1 MFLKG
6 KVVDWPKVLLLRDK
20 IYRNHK
26 FPGSRTARA
35 IFKNQIR
42 GSSYLL
48 RLCCC
53 VSWING
59 SAFVLKVVCC
69 ESGLGSCGLF

>member
-53 VSWING
+53 VS
-59 SAFVLKVVCC
+59 
-69 ESGLGSCGLF
+69 